1 MNSVIQP
8 TKNAGE
14 FYIPALGRTVQL
26 IEWREDDFMDTVT
39 QPLGAVTAGT
49 SLELFRDLTSKNVQ
63 HCNLKTA
70 RRIPAGSEF
79 VMNRVGVLIHQAF
92 SNTIT
97 VLADVL
103 KVAYNASLTFK
114 INDRLIVEGA
124 LYKFSTGYGIVGSS
138 TENNVSLATTGVA
151 SAAAAP
157 QLLVAQPVKDDDD
170 LNGTV
175 DFKSDSWITGAAVMP
190 TLAGRVLISTILHGL
205 IKKPQ
210 GK

>member
-1 MNSVIQP
+1 MNAIQP

-14 FYIPALGRTVQL
+14 FFIPALGRTVQL
-26 IEWREDDFMDTVT
+26 IEWREDDYYDTVS
-39 QPLGAVTAGT
+39 QAAGAISAGT
-49 SLELFRDLTSKNVQ
+49 SLELFRDLTSKNLQ

-79 VMNRVGVLIHQAF
+79 VMSRIGVLILQAY
-92 SNTIT
+92 SNS
-97 VLADVL
+97 VQSLANIL
-103 KVAYNASLTFK
+103 KVAYAGTLTFK
-114 INDRLIVEGA
+114 VNDRLVLEGP
-124 LYKFSTGYGIVGSS
+124 LYKLATGYGMAGST
-138 TENNVSLATTGVA
+138 TETGASLVTTGVP

-170 LNGTV
+170 LNGTI
-175 DFKSDSWITGAAVMP
+175 DFKSDSWITGSAVMP
-190 TLAGRVLISTILHGL
+190 TTATYATLFTCLLHGL